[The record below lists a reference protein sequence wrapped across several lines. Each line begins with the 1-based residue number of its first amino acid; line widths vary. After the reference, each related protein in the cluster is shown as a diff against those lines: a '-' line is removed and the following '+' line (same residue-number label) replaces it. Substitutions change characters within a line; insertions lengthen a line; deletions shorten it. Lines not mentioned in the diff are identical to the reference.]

1 MDNIPVLLSHAINF
15 AFVAQWMI
23 LHGYAIMFVA
33 MLVEGPIVTAAAAF
47 MYTQGYFSLAAIFAL
62 SLLGDIVAD
71 IIYYIIGYWGR
82 ITVVERYGHWVG
94 LSQSRLQRMEHLM
107 HQHAGKTLLAL
118 KLTPF
123 LPTPGLMLVGATRM
137 PLMQFISTCLLII
150 IPKSLLFMIVGY
162 YFGKGYST
170 FSTYFG
176 YGGTAIALAVLAIIV
191 YQSYR
196 RASARIGSAIE
207 DL

>member
-1 MDNIPVLLSHAINF
+1 MTFLFHATSF
-15 AFVAQWMI
+15 AFLAHWMI
-23 LHGYAIMFVA
+23 AHGYVIMFVV
-33 MLVEGPIVTAAAAF
+33 MLIEGPIVTAAATF

-71 IIYYIIGYWGR
+71 TIYYIIGYWGR
-82 ITVVERYGHWVG
+82 ITVVERYGHWIG
-94 LSQSRLQRMEHLM
+94 LSESRLHHMEHLM
-107 HQHAGKTLLAL
+107 SQHAGKTLLAL

-137 PLMQFISTCLLII
+137 PLMRFITICLLII
-150 IPKSLLFMIVGY
+150 IPKSLLFMLVGY

-176 YGGTAIALAVLAIIV
+176 YGGTAIALVVLAIIV
-191 YQSYR
+191 YQSYQ

-207 DL
+207 EL